1 MKHLRNKNIK
11 YLILPI
17 ILLTIAASIIIT
29 IQTYMQYQKV
39 TIIANQKIAD
49 IIGTMLKEKPE
60 IVTRKIIEILNSN
73 QNTEENME
81 LTQMK
86 QIL

>member
-60 IVTRKIIEILNSN
+60 IDTRKIIDILNSN
-73 QNTEENME
+73 ENTEEYKKGQAE
-81 LTQMK
+81 LA
-86 QIL
+86 

>member
-49 IIGTMLKEKPE
+49 IIGTMLKEKQNRPYE
-60 IVTRKIIEILNSN
+60 ISA
-73 QNTEENME
+73 
-81 LTQMK
+81 
-86 QIL
+86 

>member
-60 IVTRKIIEILNSN
+60 IDTRKIIEILNSN
-73 QNTEENME
+73 QNTEEYKKGQAE
-81 LTQMK
+81 LA
-86 QIL
+86 